1 MKRKD
6 GDREFHVDV
15 RLYRDGTIVATSA
28 DIRGFVLE
36 VSSFDALIAET
47 QRVGERLLQ
56 TNHGLSGDDMAN
68 VAYVLRARWVNDD
81 GAPAR
86 AGHHPSVTLSIDEA
100 AALVA

>member
-1 MKRKD
+1 MKRRD
-6 GDREFHVDV
+6 GVRELQVDV

-36 VSSFDALIAET
+36 VPSFDELIAET

-56 TNHGLSGDDMAN
+56 TNHGLGADDMAN
-68 VAYVLRARWVNDD
+68 VAYVLRAHWVHDD
-81 GAPAR
+81 GAPVR